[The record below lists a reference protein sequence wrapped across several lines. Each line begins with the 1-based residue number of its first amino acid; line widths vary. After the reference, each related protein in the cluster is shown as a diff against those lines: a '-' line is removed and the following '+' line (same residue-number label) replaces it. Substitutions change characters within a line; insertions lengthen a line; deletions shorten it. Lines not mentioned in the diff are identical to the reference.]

1 MSLKLGRLLLKSK
14 SLVKAAA
21 PAPARISILRLQSSQ
36 AGQLGSVVNN
46 VDEGQPVKAWLDRD
60 KKRMV
65 MQTLESSEQHEYP
78 WVWLRDNCQCSECYE
93 SISQVRFVYM
103 TKS

>member
-1 MSLKLGRLLLKSK
+1 MSLKLGRLLLQSK

-21 PAPARISILRLQSSQ
+21 PACSSLIRLQTSQ
-36 AGQLGSVVNN
+36 AGQLGSVVSS
-46 VDEGQPVKAWLDRD
+46 VAEGQPVQAWMDTD

-65 MQTLESSEQHEYP
+65 VKTPDSAEQHEYP

-93 SISQVRFVYM
+93 SISQVR
-103 TKS
+103 